1 MRKISRSS
9 TLLGY
14 EDVSVIDSLS
24 RVSAN
29 KTTLTIEGLTT
40 LARLDYAGRTI
51 EVPLRA
57 ELKDNCDDSVDP
69 SLTLLIAHAQLRD
82 AFMQQKIE
90 EVKASA
96 LLS

>member
-1 MRKISRSS
+1 MRKISGSS
-9 TLLGY
+9 TPLGY
-14 EDVSVIDSLS
+14 EDVSVMDSSS

-29 KTTLTIEGLTT
+29 ETTLTIEGLTT

-51 EVPLRA
+51 EVPLQA
-57 ELKDNCDDSVDP
+57 ELKDNYNDSVDP

-82 AFMQQKIE
+82 AFVQQKIE